1 MVQVFARV
9 TDGVLISYP
18 LTQQQINDLDTP
30 TDDYPPVIYHDQPDY
45 NPVIQNL
52 IEKPTLYPDYLQVMY
67 EVTNKTL
74 DNLFAEVFEIAGSL
88 GENNAIIIDVTKIP
102 AELFGG
108 IVSLVK
114 INTQQRLDA
123 FAATKGYDSIAS
135 VCTYY
140 NSTDPTY
147 KADAEIAIAK
157 RDLTWSTLNS
167 YLAGVETGT
176 APAPTSW
183 AGIVALLPPLLW
195 S

>member
-18 LTQQQINDLDTP
+18 LTQQQVNDLDTP

-45 NPVIQNL
+45 NPIIQNL
-52 IEKPTLYPDYLQVMY
+52 IEKPTLYPDYLQIMY

-88 GENNAIIIDVTKIP
+88 GENNAIIIDITKIP

-140 NSTDPTY
+140 NSTDPVY

-157 RDLTWSTLNS
+157 RDLTWGTLNS